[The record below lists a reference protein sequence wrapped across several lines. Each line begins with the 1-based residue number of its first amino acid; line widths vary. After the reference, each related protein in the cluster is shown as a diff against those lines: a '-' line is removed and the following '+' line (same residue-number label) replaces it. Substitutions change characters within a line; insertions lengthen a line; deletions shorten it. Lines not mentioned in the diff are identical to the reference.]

1 MVIQGVSYPSDFEAK
16 KQMIEVGRRLDE
28 KGHVIAGE
36 GSLSVRV
43 GPNAVWI
50 TAQGAEKGALK
61 QENFIRVD
69 MNGKQSPG
77 SRQTRLPEDAA
88 VHLSI
93 YTQNPALR
101 GIIHGYPAGAVA
113 YAALGREVQAA
124 DYTPSVRALGRIS
137 LIPSGNTEAQAKA
150 AALVCRTDK
159 GMLAAGDGCYMWGE
173 NLTEAFHQIE
183 ALEYYVKVSRLL
195 CAGRGAAA
203 YGPDG
208 SGYGSGGACE
218 PDGSGYGS
226 GAGACGPDG
235 SGYGAGAGESVYVPG
250 SGVCGYGVKTAAG
263 AVSEMGAAERMT
275 EPLEMDGLTP
285 LICPG
290 DAAGFT
296 LPSGQEKNGNSTG
309 TVPKAAAAAAPTL
322 KQAAMPVVARA
333 VLPMTGQNVVPA
345 AGQTASKAFGTAS
358 HEQAASKTA
367 GAVSR
372 EQMMA
377 EVIRRSL
384 ASL

>member
-16 KQMIEVGRRLDE
+16 KQMIEIGRRLDE

-137 LIPSGNTEAQAKA
+137 LSPSGNAEAQAKA

-183 ALEYYVKVSRLL
+183 ALEYYVKVSRIL

-203 YGPDG
+203 CGPDG
-208 SGYGSGGACE
+208 SGYVPGV
-218 PDGSGYGS
+218 
-226 GAGACGPDG
+226 GACGPDG
-235 SGYGAGAGESVYVPG
+235 SVYG
-250 SGVCGYGVKTAAG
+250 SGVGACNAGDVYAPGFDVCGAGLAAG
-263 AVSEMGAAERMT
+263 PASGMGTAERMT

-296 LPSGQEKNGNSTG
+296 LPSGQEKAGNSAD
-309 TVPKAAAAAAPTL
+309 TVPKAAAPAL

-333 VLPMTGQNVVPA
+333 VLPMTGQTAVPA
-345 AGQTASKAFGTAS
+345 AGTVS
-358 HEQAASKTA
+358 HAQAASQAA